1 MSKQIFSERL
11 LTAEAAFT
19 LTSAARENRLS
30 HGTPQ
35 EGRAEEGT
43 PEDVSFNNII
53 IVQVCS
59 PAAFAAA
66 HIPGAVLLTPA
77 DLVAGTPPATGKL
90 PPIERLGAA
99 LQRIGYES
107 DKNIL
112 LYDDEGGGWAGRLAW
127 TLDVIGHTNWHYIDG
142 GLHAWAA
149 ANLPLQQGTTEP
161 TPAAAPPALSY
172 NPALI
177 AECAELIAAVENSA
191 SATPADA
198 TELCIWDARSLAEHT
213 GERSGSARAG
223 RIPGS
228 HHLDWLDVM
237 DTERNLC
244 LRTDLPELLASRGI
258 HPNAQVVVHC
268 QTHHR
273 SGLAYLVARL
283 LDYPDVQGY
292 DGSWA
297 EWGNRPDTPIVTG
310 PPEKISAPPAGS
322 AT

>member
-11 LTAEAAFT
+11 LSAEAAYAFT
-19 LTSAARENRLS
+19 SVA
-30 HGTPQ
+30 Q
-35 EGRAEEGT
+35 ESPLGNDASKT
-43 PEDVSFNNII
+43 KFEDVSSNNEMII
-53 IVQVCS
+53 QVCS

-77 DLVAGTPPATGKL
+77 ELVAGTPPATGKL
-90 PPIERLGAA
+90 PPPERLANA
-99 LQRIGYES
+99 LQRMGYDK

-112 LYDDEGGGWAGRLAW
+112 LCDDEGGGWAGRLAW

-149 ANLPLQQGTTEP
+149 ADLPLQQGSEDP
-161 TPAAAPPALSY
+161 TPAVAPPALSY
-172 NPALI
+172 NNALI
-177 AECAELIAAVENSA
+177 ADCAELIAAVENSA
-191 SATPADA
+191 SAGPAGGS
-198 TELCIWDARSLAEHT
+198 ELCIWDARSLAEHT

-237 DTERNLC
+237 DTDRNLC

-258 HPNAQVVVHC
+258 HPNARVVVHC

-283 LDYPDVQGY
+283 LNYPDVQGY

-297 EWGNRPDTPIVTG
+297 EWGNRSDTPIFIG
-310 PPEKISAPPAGS
+310 PPDTTTPPPAGS
-322 AT
+322 AH